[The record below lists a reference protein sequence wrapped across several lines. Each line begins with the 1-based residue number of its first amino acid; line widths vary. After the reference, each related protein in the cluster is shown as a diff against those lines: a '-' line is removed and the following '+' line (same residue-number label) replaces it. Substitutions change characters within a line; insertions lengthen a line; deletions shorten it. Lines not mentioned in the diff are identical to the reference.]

1 METTM
6 HDFAARV
13 GESVRAARE
22 SRRQQQETLR
32 REGEDT
38 ARQLRH
44 EQARASELIVTTWER
59 IRSAAHASDGALTV
73 GRSESKGVTIFELRW
88 QEGQP
93 ARSLQITVDQ
103 TDGMIQAAWILP
115 PGHGR
120 SVDSPSLVASELEI
134 SKVESVILLFVDQP
148 RWAHNT
154 IPTIPW

>member
-1 METTM
+1 M
-6 HDFAARV
+6 HDFAAQV

-44 EQARASELIVTTWER
+44 EQERASELAVTTWER
-59 IRSAAHASDGALTV
+59 IRTAAHASDGALTV
-73 GRSESKGVTIFELRW
+73 ARSEDKGVTVFEVCW

-103 TDGMIQAAWILP
+103 TDGMIQAAWIVAA
-115 PGHGR
+115 GHGR
-120 SVDSPSLVASELEI
+120 SVDAPSVVASEFEI
-134 SKVESVILLFVDQP
+134 SRVESVILLLVDQP
-148 RWAHNT
+148 RWARSA